1 MTQPSLKPTKQ
12 MNAVGLSS
20 AITVFLIT
28 VVNLYFPGVG
38 ELMSAPIEA
47 GVVALVAFA
56 AGWLKGPDKKNDA

>member
-1 MTQPSLKPTKQ
+1 